1 MTVAWEDYGT
11 YATDVF
17 TREAER
23 VIRGHDTT
31 NPLYEVL
38 LSAML
43 LSAVL
48 LSAGT
53 AQVPVPG
60 A

>member
-23 VIRGHDTT
+23 VIRSHDTS
-31 NPLYEVL
+31 NPLYAVL

-43 LSAVL
+43 LSC
-48 LSAGT
+48 
-53 AQVPVPG
+53 
-60 A
+60 